1 MRAVS
6 AKALSVQRMSM
17 FLRCKRNNYRHENTQ
32 GAATLYPGLCA
43 FALTAR
49 VGCNVWDGAHAKCID
64 LSIRYLTPLSP
75 WRGAGGE
82 AISQQ
87 PSCR

>member
-17 FLRCKRNNYRHENTQ
+17 FLRLQRNNYRHENTQ

-43 FALTAR
+43 SALTAR
-49 VGCNVWDGAHAKCID
+49 ADYGIVSY
-64 LSIRYLTPLSP
+64 LLLTPP
-75 WRGAGGE
+75 
-82 AISQQ
+82 IS
-87 PSCR
+87 S